1 MSRFSYILVD
11 PPKDFGPFADLE
23 RALGRLAELGYRGVE
38 FSLTH
43 PLGFDLNALERALR
57 ASGLALPSLLTGW
70 SYFNEGLCLCSPDA
84 SVRNRAVDRLLGH
97 VEVAARF
104 NALLVV
110 GQMQGFRSDEPDEK
124 VANDRIA
131 ECLGRVARVAEAKGA
146 SLVLEPVNHLQVG
159 FNHTVAQA
167 LGLIKRVGSPA
178 LKPMVDTFHMNIE
191 EKSVTDPIRA
201 VGASLAHVHLCETN
215 GGALGSGH
223 LDFPAVFRALSD
235 ARYDKFV
242 SVKIYRNA
250 SWEEGASGAMAFL
263 KEMGLI

>member
-1 MSRFSYILVD
+1 
-11 PPKDFGPFADLE
+11 
-23 RALGRLAELGYRGVE
+23 
-38 FSLTH
+38 
-43 PLGFDLNALERALR
+43 
-57 ASGLALPSLLTGW
+57 
-70 SYFNEGLCLCSPDA
+70 
-84 SVRNRAVDRLLGH
+84 
-97 VEVAARF
+97 
-104 NALLVV
+104 
-110 GQMQGFRSDEPDEK
+110 
-124 VANDRIA
+124 
-131 ECLGRVARVAEAKGA
+131 
-146 SLVLEPVNHLQVG
+146 
-159 FNHTVAQA
+159 
-167 LGLIKRVGSPA
+167 
-178 LKPMVDTFHMNIE
+178 MNIE